1 MQVLTLTL
9 SSSTS
14 SSVEKLLSMK
24 TTAEPLTV
32 VGQANAEGAMTVG
45 AVLYSNTP
53 AYGVNP
59 PTIASFSSIGGTPV
73 NGIVRNK
80 PDFTG
85 PNGVNTTV
93 YMGGVNIDGDLFP
106 NFFGTSAAAPHIAG
120 VAALLMEARQRFYS
134 EQLAPQQVRTLLQ
147 THAVDMNTPGFYY
160 VSGYGFVQAD
170 SAIRSFASPTTSDIN
185 FILPDST
192 ITPGQQPFVLTV
204 KGNYLTSNTKI
215 LFRDKPLETTV

>member
-1 MQVLTLTL
+1 LFGFNRNNIGGDPVEVMPFTVTSNSEGNIMVIKNEGPDANIIFKYIIFRGEAVINEYNSGT
-9 SSSTS
+9 STI
-14 SSVEKLLSMK
+14 
-24 TTAEPLTV
+24 

-73 NGIVRNK
+73 NGVVRNK

-93 YMGGVNIDGDLFP
+93 YLGGVNIDGDLFP

-120 VAALLMEARQRFYS
+120 VAALIMEARQRFYS
-134 EQLAPQQVRTLLQ
+134 EQLSPQQVRTLLQ
-147 THAVDMNTPGFYY
+147 TTAVDMNTPGFDY
-160 VSGYGFVQAD
+160 VSGYGFCAGR
-170 SAIRSFASPTTSDIN
+170 IR
-185 FILPDST
+185 L
-192 ITPGQQPFVLTV
+192 
-204 KGNYLTSNTKI
+204 
-215 LFRDKPLETTV
+215 